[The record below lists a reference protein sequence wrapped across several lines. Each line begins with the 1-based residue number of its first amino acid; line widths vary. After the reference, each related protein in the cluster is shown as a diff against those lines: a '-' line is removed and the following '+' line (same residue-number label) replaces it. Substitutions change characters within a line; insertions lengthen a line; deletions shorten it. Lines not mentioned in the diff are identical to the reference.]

1 MRRRKKQNINYTKHL
16 GRGCFCFGCIVNA
29 QMSLMR
35 ADGDWII
42 RIVEYIILRMFSV
55 LKDEMKNLKREL
67 VRAKEE
73 VKRIQVI
80 IKQGFFA
87 IFTSFS
93 VVIHSMI
100 VYIHLMW
107 HIYISPECAAGDWPV

>member
-1 MRRRKKQNINYTKHL
+1 
-16 GRGCFCFGCIVNA
+16 
-29 QMSLMR
+29 MR

-42 RIVEYIILRMFSV
+42 RIVEYIIIRMLSV

-67 VRAKEE
+67 IRAKEE

-80 IKQGFFA
+80 IKQGSFA
-87 IFTSFS
+87 IFPSFS

-100 VYIHLMW
+100 VHTPNVVYLHFPRVCRW
-107 HIYISPECAAGDWPV
+107 